1 MGNNGN
7 AYEQRVK
14 NEIKKRNVD
23 KYMLLLGVR
32 SDIDVLIRKSSTFL
46 LPSLYEGMPLVMI
59 EAQAAGLPCVTAD
72 TYSNEVDFGIG
83 YVQWLKL
90 DQSAAEWADAIK
102 KAVSMNRADKS
113 AVVNAVEK
121 FGFDSRVFAKRLCDL
136 YTESINK

>member
-1 MGNNGN
+1 MRQW
-7 AYEQRVK
+7 E
-14 NEIKKRNVD
+14 
-23 KYMLLLGVR
+23 GVC
-32 SDIDVLIRKSSTFL
+32 
-46 LPSLYEGMPLVMI
+46 P
-59 EAQAAGLPCVTAD
+59 AD

-90 DQSAAEWADAIK
+90 DQSAAEWVDAIK